1 MLSMVADHLRYLW
14 PSAQGLFVIGRL
26 AFPLFCLV
34 IACHVARS
42 RAGELYT
49 SSNARHL
56 TWMLAFSVLS
66 EWPYHLLDGDSAT
79 FSVMPTLTLGLLCAW
94 GVHHPQLLARV
105 AGLSA
110 GVVAAG
116 AHQHLMYGL
125 PGVLLPSACLLS
137 WRRPGCGLVLSGCL
151 AVVANLTNGWLAS
164 HLTQPITWLVMAS
177 AFLAIPLGWRMVDV
191 RGITV
196 LPVGRWAYG
205 FYPLHLLA
213 IKSLL
218 MMSAAGHG

>member
-1 MLSMVADHLRYLW
+1 MVADHLRYLW

-49 SSNARHL
+49 ASNARHL
-56 TWMLAFSVLS
+56 AWMLAFSVVS
-66 EWPYHLLDGDSAT
+66 EWPYRWLDGDSST

-105 AGLSA
+105 AGLIA

-125 PGVLLPSACLLS
+125 PGVLLPSVCLLI
-137 WRRPGCGLVLSGCL
+137 WRMPGCGLVLSGCL
-151 AVVANLTNGWLAS
+151 AIVANLTNGWLAS
-164 HLTQPITWLVMAS
+164 HLTHPITWLVMAS
-177 AFLAIPLGWRMVDV
+177 ALLAIPLGWRTINV
-191 RGITV
+191 RSITV

-205 FYPLHLLA
+205 FYPLHLLV

-218 MMSAAGHG
+218 VMGAAGHG